1 MKRTRLQLGQSM
13 SVETA
18 KDFNGRFFIC
28 YAKGASVFLRDA
40 KEVRRFMKLPLKT
53 TSRDQLD
60 EWLTGFESSGHNTTP
75 QNQEQSPPLS
85 AELLQSGF
93 GPECHLDEADPN
105 YQTRTII

>member
-28 YAKGASVFLRDA
+28 YAKGASVFLRNV

-53 TSRDQLD
+53 TSRDLLD
-60 EWLTGFESSGHNTTP
+60 EWLAGFDSAGHDTTP
-75 QNQEQSPPLS
+75 QDPEQSPQLS
-85 AELLQSGF
+85 TELLQSGF
-93 GPECHLDEADPN
+93 GPECHLDESDPN
-105 YQTRTII
+105 CQTRTII

>member
-53 TSRDQLD
+53 TSRDLLD
-60 EWLTGFESSGHNTTP
+60 EWLAGFESSGHNTTL

-85 AELLQSGF
+85 TELLQSGF

-105 YQTRTII
+105 FQTRTII